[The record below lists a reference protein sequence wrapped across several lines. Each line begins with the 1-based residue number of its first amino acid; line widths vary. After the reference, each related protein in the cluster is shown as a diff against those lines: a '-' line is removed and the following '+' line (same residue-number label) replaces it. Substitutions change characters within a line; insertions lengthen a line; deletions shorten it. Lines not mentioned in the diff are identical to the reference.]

1 MQVSVENTGGLER
14 RLTVRM
20 PGGEIQVKIDARL
33 RELSK
38 QVRIKGFRPGRVP
51 ISVIRQRYGKQARA
65 EIVNET
71 MQDSL
76 RQALREENLR
86 PAGTPR
92 VDSAPAEVDDGDLEF
107 TALLEVYPEFEK
119 VDVSD
124 LAITRPQAEVTERDV
139 DEMLD
144 TLRKQRM
151 NWEEVERKAAAGDR
165 VQIEYAAETDEGRV
179 PEEGTQRLNL
189 FMVGTNFEKLEKAV
203 ASTAPGEEKTVKL
216 LFPDDYQEPR
226 LAGKKAKVDLKVVS
240 VSEGTLPE
248 VDEEFIKSFGIED
261 GTLESLRQEIRA
273 NLERELKQ
281 ATTAVL
287 KKQVIGAL
295 VDSVPDFDAP
305 AGIVRNEAA
314 SLAAQMASA
323 RGLEPDPAMVE
334 PFMNQ
339 ARQRVR
345 AGLLMGA
352 VAEQNAIRI
361 DAAKVRATIE
371 TIASTYEEPAEVM
384 QMYYGNERLLE
395 QVESSVMEEQVVD
408 WVLENAKVTS
418 REMDFQDVISQAGQ

>member
-1 MQVSVENTGGLER
+1 
-14 RLTVRM
+14 
-20 PGGEIQVKIDARL
+20 
-33 RELSK
+33 
-38 QVRIKGFRPGRVP
+38 
-51 ISVIRQRYGKQARA
+51 
-65 EIVNET
+65 
-71 MQDSL
+71 
-76 RQALREENLR
+76 
-86 PAGTPR
+86 
-92 VDSAPAEVDDGDLEF
+92 
-107 TALLEVYPEFEK
+107 TALIEVYPEFEK
-119 VDVSD
+119 VDVSH
-124 LAITRPQAEVTERDV
+124 LEITRPQAEVTEQDV
-139 DEMLD
+139 DEMLE

-151 NWEEVERKAAAGDR
+151 DWEEVERKARDDDR
-165 VQIEYAAETDEGRV
+165 VQIEYAAETGEGRV
-179 PEEGTQRLNL
+179 PEEGVQRLNL
-189 FMVGTNFEKLEKAV
+189 FMGGTDFEKLEKAV
-203 ASTAPGEEKTVKL
+203 AAIAPGEEKTVKL

-261 GTLESLRQEIRA
+261 GRLESLRQEIRA

-295 VDSVPDFDAP
+295 VDSAPEFEAP
-305 AGIVRNEAA
+305 ASIVRNEAT
-314 SLAAQMASA
+314 SLAAQMASS
-323 RGLEPDPAMVE
+323 RGLEPDPALVE
-334 PFMNQ
+334 PFMSQ

-352 VAEQNAIRI
+352 VAEQNGIRI

-371 TIASTYEEPAEVM
+371 TIASTYEQPTEVI

-418 REMDFQDVISQAGQ
+418 RETGFQDVISQAGQ